1 MRFLLDTNVVSD
13 ALKVRP
19 QPKVLKH
26 LALHEGHLAIASVT
40 WHELRFGIERLPRGR
55 RKSALAEAVELW
67 GTTVTILDY
76 DARAAE
82 RHACERARLAAAGRT
97 EQLFDGQI
105 AAVAATRTLTLVT
118 ANVKHFK
125 VYEGLTVVDWSR

>member
-13 ALKVRP
+13 ALKERP
-19 QPKVLKH
+19 HPKILKQ

-55 RKSALAEAVELW
+55 RKNALAEAVELW
-67 GTTVTILDY
+67 GTAASILDY

-82 RHACERARLAAAGRT
+82 WHARERAGLAAAGRT
-97 EQLFDGQI
+97 EQVFDGQI
-105 AAVAATRTLTLVT
+105 AAVAATRSLTLVT

-125 VYEGLTVVDWSR
+125 AYEGLTVIDWSR